1 MGTRRSLAP
10 SSGVTPRIGLRASF
24 AALATRTSEVS
35 PGRPEPYARTFA
47 EPAAE
52 LGIRT
57 FWLGVTGCTTAV
69 AVFLL
74 ARLTA
79 WPPHE
84 DETLAL
90 FVGRKSL
97 GGLFTTVQTERGG
110 APLHFLFA
118 WIVAHTGGG
127 LVGLRLF
134 SALFAVASIPVIA
147 LLGSRLAGRT
157 AGLAA
162 TALVSASWM
171 LLFHGIYGRMYS
183 LFLLTSALSY
193 LAFLVAVA
201 RGRQRYWALWALAI
215 LVTVAT
221 HPYGAL
227 VLATQVVYVLA
238 RARTRRAF
246 VAIGVV
252 AVLGSPFWYSD
263 HVLAGR
269 FDVGVGTGGQKL
281 NGPSAVL
288 QYLYTVAGDFTSGF
302 MPVVIAVLVVALFGA
317 RAMWLRNRDAA
328 YLTACVILVPTA
340 AFILARFGQ
349 STSPESRHLIFVL
362 PFFALLVALGL
373 IDLSRGRTAV
383 LVAALVVLLTAEVAW
398 GWDKTAPLYKGEP
411 AVRVEARAAA
421 SAWLARTSRADDVLF
436 GYDPLFLGA
445 WERARTAFP
454 DTAIRRADAKLAL
467 RSLRE
472 AAPLGRGVWVFDASD
487 TNNFTQKLTIPL
499 RYPNPKADFEAR
511 AFGPFLV
518 IRSRRPTRTPK
529 EFLLLTRQAQIL
541 GRSLGSGDA
550 DVNLLTADQALSAIE
565 RYESRSSVSR

>member
-1 MGTRRSLAP
+1 
-10 SSGVTPRIGLRASF
+10 LRASF
-24 AALATRTSEVS
+24 AALATRTREVS
-35 PGRPEPYARTFA
+35 PGRPEPYARAYA

-52 LGIRT
+52 LGLRT

-110 APLHFLFA
+110 APLHFLCA
-118 WIVAHTGGG
+118 WIVAHLGGG

-134 SALFAVASIPVIA
+134 SALFAIASVPVVAF
-147 LLGSRLAGRT
+147 LGARLAGRT

-162 TALVSASWM
+162 TAIVSASWM

-193 LAFLVAVA
+193 LAFLSAVA
-201 RGRQRYWALWALAI
+201 LGGRKRWALWVVAI
-215 LVTVAT
+215 LATVAT

-238 RARTRRAF
+238 RARTRAALYAIAA
-246 VAIGVV
+246 VAI
-252 AVLGSPFWYSD
+252 LGSPFWYSD

-269 FDVGVGTGGQKL
+269 FEVGVGSGGQKL
-281 NGPSAVL
+281 DGPAAVL
-288 QYLYTVAGDFTSGF
+288 EYLFRVAGDFTAGF
-302 MPVVIAVLVVALFGA
+302 TPLVIAVLVVAAVGA
-317 RAMWLRNRDAA
+317 RALWLRNRDAA
-328 YLTACVILVPTA
+328 ALTACVILVPTA
-340 AFILARFGQ
+340 AFLLARFGQ

-373 IDLSRGRTAV
+373 IDLSRARTPV
-383 LVAALVVLLTAEVAW
+383 LVGSLVLLMAAEVAW
-398 GWDKTAPLYKGEP
+398 GWDKTAPLYKGES
-411 AVRVEARAAA
+411 ATRVEAREAA
-421 SAWLARTSRADDVLF
+421 SAWLASHARADDVLF
-436 GYDPLFLGA
+436 GYEPLYLGA
-445 WERARTAFP
+445 WERKRGGFSSTVIP
-454 DTAIRRADAKLAL
+454 RADAKLAL
-467 RSLRE
+467 DSLRE
-472 AAPLGRGVWVFDASD
+472 ARTLGRGVWVFDASD
-487 TNNFTQKLTIPL
+487 TNNFTQHLTIPL
-499 RYPNPKADFEAR
+499 RYPNPRSDFEAR

-518 IRSRRPTRTPK
+518 IRSRRPTRTPM
-529 EFLLLTRQAQIL
+529 EFLLESRQAQIL
-541 GRSLGSGDA
+541 GRSLGAGDA
-550 DVNLLTADQALSAIE
+550 DVNLLTADQALWALE
-565 RYESRSSVSR
+565 R

>member
-1 MGTRRSLAP
+1 MGTRRSLA
-10 SSGVTPRIGLRASF
+10 STSGDTRSRASF

-47 EPAAE
+47 VPSAE
-52 LGIRT
+52 LGLRT
-57 FWLGVTGCTTAV
+57 FWLGVTGCTAAV

-97 GGLFTTVQTERGG
+97 GGLFKTVQTERGG

-118 WIVAHTGGG
+118 WIVAHLGGG
-127 LVGLRLF
+127 LAGLRLF
-134 SALFAVASIPVIA
+134 SALFAVASIPVLA
-147 LLGSRLAGRT
+147 LLCARLAGRS
-157 AGLAA
+157 AALAA

-193 LAFLVAVA
+193 LAFLAA
-201 RGRQRYWALWALAI
+201 IAKGGRRNWALWAIAI
-215 LVTVAT
+215 LATVAT

-227 VLATQVVYVLA
+227 VLATQVVYVLV
-238 RARTRRAF
+238 RARTRTAL
-246 VAIGVV
+246 VAIAAV
-252 AVLGSPFWYSD
+252 AVLGAPFWYSD

-281 NGPSAVL
+281 DGPGAVL
-288 QYLYTVAGDFTSGF
+288 EYLYRVAGDFTAGF
-302 MPVVIAVLVVALFGA
+302 TPVVVAVLVVAGVGA
-317 RAMWLRNRDAA
+317 RALWRRNRDGAL
-328 YLTACVILVPTA
+328 LTASVVFVPTA

-373 IDLSRGRTAV
+373 IDLSRRRTAV
-383 LVAALVVLLTAEVAW
+383 LVAAIVVLVSAELAW
-398 GWDKTAPLYKGEP
+398 GWEKTAPLYKGEP
-411 AVRVEARAAA
+411 STRVEARKAA
-421 SAWLARTSRADDVLF
+421 SAWLARSSRADDVLF
-436 GYDPLFLGA
+436 GYDPLYLGA
-445 WERARTAFP
+445 WERDRSGFP
-454 DTAIRRADAKLAL
+454 DIVIPRADAKLAL

-499 RYPNPKADFEAR
+499 RYPNPETEFEAR
-511 AFGPFLV
+511 SFGPFLV
-518 IRSRRPTRTPK
+518 VRTKRPTRTPM
-529 EFLLLTRQAQIL
+529 EFLLQTRQAQIL

-550 DVNLLTADQALSAIE
+550 DVNLLTADQALSTLE
-565 RYESRSSVSR
+565 R

>member
-1 MGTRRSLAP
+1 
-10 SSGVTPRIGLRASF
+10 
-24 AALATRTSEVS
+24 LATRTREVS
-35 PGRPEPYARTFA
+35 PGRPEPYARALA
-47 EPAAE
+47 EPAAA
-52 LGIRT
+52 LGLRT

-97 GGLFTTVQTERGG
+97 GGLFKTVQTERGG

-118 WIVAHTGGG
+118 WIVAHLGGS

-134 SALFAVASIPVIA
+134 SALFAVAAIPVVA
-147 LLGSRLAGRT
+147 LLGARLAGRT

-193 LAFLVAVA
+193 VAFLAAVGTG
-201 RGRQRYWALWALAI
+201 GRRRWALWAVAI
-215 LVTVAT
+215 LATVAT

-238 RARTRRAF
+238 RVRTRASF
-246 VAIGVV
+246 IAIATV

-281 NGPSAVL
+281 DGPGAVL
-288 QYLYTVAGDFTSGF
+288 EYLYRVAGDFTAGF
-302 MPVVIAVLVVALFGA
+302 TPIVVAVLVVAVVGA
-317 RAMWLRNRDAA
+317 RALWLRNRDAA
-328 YLTACVILVPTA
+328 LLTACVVLVPTA
-340 AFILARFGQ
+340 AFVLARFGQ

-373 IDLSRGRTAV
+373 IDLSRRRTPV
-383 LVAALVVLLTAEVAW
+383 LVAALVLLMSAEVAW
-398 GWDKTAPLYKGEP
+398 GWDKTAPLYEGEP
-411 AVRVEARAAA
+411 ATRVEAREAA
-421 SAWLARTSRADDVLF
+421 SAWLARTAQPDDVLF
-436 GYDPLFLGA
+436 GYDPLYLGG
-445 WERARTAFP
+445 WQRDRAGFP
-454 DTAIRRADAKLAL
+454 ETVIPRADAKLAL

-472 AAPLGRGVWVFDASD
+472 AHTLGRGVWVFDASD

-499 RYPNPKADFEAR
+499 RYPNPKSVFEAR

-518 IRSRRPTRTPK
+518 IRSRQPTRTPK
-529 EFLLLTRQAQIL
+529 EFLLDTRQAQIL

-550 DVNLLTADQALSAIE
+550 DVNLLTADQALSALE
-565 RYESRSSVSR
+565 R

>member
-1 MGTRRSLAP
+1 MSP
-10 SSGVTPRIGLRASF
+10 S
-24 AALATRTSEVS
+24 
-35 PGRPEPYARTFA
+35 RPEPYARVFA
-47 EPAAE
+47 EPVAE
-52 LGIRT
+52 LGLRT

-97 GGLFTTVQTERGG
+97 GGLFKTVQTERGG

-118 WIVAHTGGG
+118 WIVAHLGGG
-127 LVGLRLF
+127 LAGLRFF
-134 SALFAVASIPVIA
+134 SALFAVASIPVLA
-147 LLGSRLAGRT
+147 LLCARLAGRT
-157 AGLAA
+157 PALAA

-193 LAFLVAVA
+193 LAFLAAVA
-201 RGRQRYWALWALAI
+201 KNGRRDWTLWAVAI
-215 LVTVAT
+215 LATVAT

-238 RARTRRAF
+238 RARTRAAF
-246 VAIGVV
+246 VAIAAVG
-252 AVLGSPFWYSD
+252 VLGSPFWYSD

-269 FDVGVGTGGQKL
+269 FDVGVGSGGQKL
-281 NGPSAVL
+281 DGPVAVL
-288 QYLYTVAGDFTSGF
+288 AYLYRVAGDFTAGF
-302 MPVVIAVLVVALFGA
+302 TPIAIVVLVVALVGA
-317 RAMWLRNRDAA
+317 RALWLRNRDAA
-328 YLTACVILVPTA
+328 LLTACVVVVPTA
-340 AFILARFGQ
+340 AFLLARFGQ

-373 IDLSRGRTAV
+373 IDLSRRRWPV
-383 LVAALVVLLTAEVAW
+383 LVAALVVLMTAEVAW
-398 GWDKTAPLYKGEP
+398 GWEKTSLLYEGEP
-411 AVRVEARAAA
+411 AARVEARQAA
-421 SAWLARTSRADDVLF
+421 SAWLARSSRADDILW
-436 GYDPLFLGA
+436 GYDPLYLGA
-445 WERARTAFP
+445 WTRDRSGFP
-454 DTAIRRADAKLAL
+454 DAVIPRADPKLAL

-472 AAPLGRGVWVFDASD
+472 AGTLGRGVWVFDASD

-499 RYPNPKADFEAR
+499 RYPSPRSDFEAR

-518 IRSRRPTRTPK
+518 VRTKKPTRTPM
-529 EFLLLTRQAQIL
+529 EFLLETRQAQIL

-550 DVNLLTADQALSAIE
+550 DVNLLTADQALSTLE
-565 RYESRSSVSR
+565 R

>member
-1 MGTRRSLAP
+1 
-10 SSGVTPRIGLRASF
+10 
-24 AALATRTSEVS
+24 LATRTREVS
-35 PGRPEPYARTFA
+35 PGRPEPYARALA

-52 LGIRT
+52 LGLRT
-57 FWLGVTGCTTAV
+57 FWLGVTGCATAV

-97 GGLFTTVQTERGG
+97 GGLFKTVQTERGG
-110 APLHFLFA
+110 APLHFLCA
-118 WIVAHTGGG
+118 WIVAHLGGG

-134 SALFAVASIPVIA
+134 STLFAVASIPVMA
-147 LLGSRLAGRT
+147 LLCARLAGRT
-157 AGLAA
+157 AALAA

-193 LAFLVAVA
+193 VAFLAAVA
-201 RGRQRYWALWALAI
+201 GGGRRRWALWAVAI
-215 LVTVAT
+215 LATVAT

-238 RARTRRAF
+238 RARTRAALI
-246 VAIGVV
+246 AIVIV

-269 FDVGVGTGGQKL
+269 FDVGVGAGGQKL
-281 NGPSAVL
+281 DGPGAVL
-288 QYLYTVAGDFTSGF
+288 EYLYRVAGDFTAGF
-302 MPVVIAVLVVALFGA
+302 TPVVIAVLVVAVVGA
-317 RAMWLRNRDAA
+317 RALWLRNRDAA
-328 YLTACVILVPTA
+328 LLTACVVLVPTA
-340 AFILARFGQ
+340 AFVLARFGQ

-373 IDLSRGRTAV
+373 IDLTRKRTPV
-383 LVAALVVLLTAEVAW
+383 LVAALVLLMSAEVAW
-398 GWDKTAPLYKGEP
+398 GWDKTAPLYQGEP
-411 AVRVEARAAA
+411 AIRVEAREAA
-421 SAWLARTSRADDVLF
+421 SAWLARTARRDDVLF
-436 GYDPLFLGA
+436 GYEPLYLGA
-445 WERARTAFP
+445 WELDRTRFS
-454 DTAIRRADAKLAL
+454 DTVIPRADAKLAL

-472 AAPLGRGVWVFDASD
+472 AGALGHGVWVFDASD

-499 RYPNPKADFEAR
+499 RYPNPRSDFEAR
-511 AFGPFLV
+511 VFGPFLV
-518 IRSRRPTRTPK
+518 IHSKQPTRTPK
-529 EFLLLTRQAQIL
+529 EFLLETRQAQIL
-541 GRSLGSGDA
+541 GRSLGAGDA
-550 DVNLLTADQALSAIE
+550 DVNLLTADQALWTLE
-565 RYESRSSVSR
+565 K

>member
-1 MGTRRSLAP
+1 
-10 SSGVTPRIGLRASF
+10 
-24 AALATRTSEVS
+24 VS
-35 PGRPEPYARTFA
+35 PGRPELYARAYA

-52 LGIRT
+52 LGLRT
-57 FWLGVTGCTTAV
+57 FWLGVVGCTTAV

-97 GGLFTTVQTERGG
+97 GGLFKTVQTERGG
-110 APLHFLFA
+110 APLHFVCA

-134 SALFAVASIPVIA
+134 SALFAIASIPVMA
-147 LLGSRLAGRT
+147 LLCARLAGRT

-193 LAFLVAVA
+193 LAFLAAVA
-201 RGRQRYWALWALAI
+201 NGGRRRWALWGVAI
-215 LVTVAT
+215 LATVAT

-238 RARTRRAF
+238 RARTRAAF
-246 VAIGVV
+246 VAIAAV

-281 NGPSAVL
+281 DGAAAVL
-288 QYLYTVAGDFTSGF
+288 EYLYRVAGDFTAGF
-302 MPVVIAVLVVALFGA
+302 TPAVIAVLAVALVGA
-317 RAMWLRNRDAA
+317 RALWLRNRDAA
-328 YLTACVILVPTA
+328 LLTACVVLVPTA
-340 AFILARFGQ
+340 AFVLARFGQ

-373 IDLSRGRTAV
+373 VDLSRRRTPV
-383 LVAALVVLLTAEVAW
+383 LVAALVLLMGAEVAW
-398 GWDKTAPLYKGEP
+398 GWDKTAPLYEGEA
-411 AVRVEARAAA
+411 AVRVEAREAA
-421 SAWLARTSRADDVLF
+421 SAWLARTSRRDDVLF
-436 GYDPLFLGA
+436 GYEPLYLGG
-445 WERARTAFP
+445 WERDRHGFS
-454 DTAIRRADAKLAL
+454 DTVIPRADAKLAL
-467 RSLRE
+467 ESLRG
-472 AAPLGRGVWVFDASD
+472 ASSLGRGVWVFDASD
-487 TNNFTQKLTIPL
+487 TNNFTQQLTIPL
-499 RYPNPKADFEAR
+499 RYPNPRADFEAR
-511 AFGPFLV
+511 VFGPFLV

-529 EFLLLTRQAQIL
+529 EFLIAARQAQL
-541 GRSLGSGDA
+541 VGRSLYMGDA
-550 DVNLLTADQALSAIE
+550 DVNLLTVDQALSVLE
-565 RYESRSSVSR
+565 R

>member
-1 MGTRRSLAP
+1 
-10 SSGVTPRIGLRASF
+10 
-24 AALATRTSEVS
+24 LATRTREVS
-35 PGRPEPYARTFA
+35 PGRPEAYARAPA

-52 LGIRT
+52 LGVRT

-69 AVFLL
+69 SVFLL

-97 GGLFTTVQTERGG
+97 GELFKTVQTERGG

-118 WIVAHTGGG
+118 WLVAHLGGG

-134 SALFAVASIPVIA
+134 SALFAVASVPVMA
-147 LLGSRLAGRT
+147 LLCARLAGRT
-157 AGLAA
+157 SALAA

-193 LAFLVAVA
+193 VAFLAAVA
-201 RGRQRYWALWALAI
+201 EGGKRRWALWALAI
-215 LVTVAT
+215 LATVAT

-238 RARTRRAF
+238 RARTRAAF
-246 VAIGVV
+246 VAIATV

-269 FDVGVGTGGQKL
+269 FDVGVGAGGQKL
-281 NGPSAVL
+281 DGPGAVL
-288 QYLYTVAGDFTSGF
+288 EYLYRVAGDFTAGF
-302 MPVVIAVLVVALFGA
+302 TPVVIAVLVVAVVGA
-317 RAMWLRNRDAA
+317 RALWLRNRDAA
-328 YLTACVILVPTA
+328 LLTACVVLVPTA
-340 AFILARFGQ
+340 AFVLARFGR

-373 IDLSRGRTAV
+373 IDLSRKRTPV
-383 LVAALVVLLTAEVAW
+383 LVAALVLLMSAEVAW
-398 GWDKTAPLYKGEP
+398 GWDKTAPLYQGEP
-411 AVRVEARAAA
+411 EARVDARDAA
-421 SAWLARTSRADDVLF
+421 SAWLARTARPDDVLF
-436 GYDPLFLGA
+436 GYEPLYLGA
-445 WERARTAFP
+445 WERHRNGFS
-454 DTAIRRADAKLAL
+454 DTVIPRADAKLAL

-472 AAPLGRGVWVFDASD
+472 AGTLGRGVWVFDASD

-499 RYPNPKADFEAR
+499 RYPNPRSDFEAR
-511 AFGPFLV
+511 VFGPFLV
-518 IRSRRPTRTPK
+518 IRSKKPTRMPM
-529 EFLLLTRQAQIL
+529 EFLIETRQAQIL
-541 GRSLGSGDA
+541 GRSLGAGDA
-550 DVNLLTADQALSAIE
+550 DVNLLTADQALWTLE
-565 RYESRSSVSR
+565 K

>member
-1 MGTRRSLAP
+1 MGTRLSLAP
-10 SSGVTPRIGLRASF
+10 TPGDTPRVGLRASF

-35 PGRPEPYARTFA
+35 PGRPEPYARTYA

-52 LGIRT
+52 LGLRT
-57 FWLGVTGCTTAV
+57 FWLGVAGCTAAV
-69 AVFLL
+69 AMFLL

-110 APLHFLFA
+110 APLHFLCA
-118 WIVAHTGGG
+118 WVVVHLGGG

-134 SALFAVASIPVIA
+134 SALFAIASVPVVALVGA
-147 LLGSRLAGRT
+147 RLAGRT

-162 TALVSASWM
+162 TAIGSASWM

-193 LAFLVAVA
+193 LAFLAAVA
-201 RGRQRYWALWALAI
+201 EGGRKRWALWAVAI
-215 LVTVAT
+215 LATVAT

-238 RARTRRAF
+238 RARTRA
-246 VAIGVV
+246 ALYATAAV
-252 AVLGSPFWYSD
+252 AVLGAPFWYSD

-269 FDVGVGTGGQKL
+269 FDVSVGAGGQKL
-281 NGPSAVL
+281 DGPGAVL
-288 QYLYTVAGDFTSGF
+288 EYLYRVAGDFTSGF
-302 MPVVIAVLVVALFGA
+302 TPVVIAILVVAVVGA
-317 RAMWLRNRDAA
+317 RALWLRNRDAA
-328 YLTACVILVPTA
+328 FLTACVVLVPTA

-373 IDLSRGRTAV
+373 IDLTRGRTPV
-383 LVAALVVLLTAEVAW
+383 LVAALVVLMSAEVAW
-398 GWDKTAPLYKGEP
+398 GWDKTAPLYKGE
-411 AVRVEARAAA
+411 AATRVEAREAA
-421 SAWLARTSRADDVLF
+421 SAWLARSSRADDVLF
-436 GYDPLFLGA
+436 GYDPLFLGG
-445 WERARTAFP
+445 WERDRAGFS
-454 DTAIRRADAKLAL
+454 DTVIPRADAKLAL

-472 AAPLGRGVWVFDASD
+472 AGTLGRGVWVFDASD

-499 RYPNPKADFEAR
+499 RYPNPRSDFEAR

-518 IRSRRPTRTPK
+518 IRSTEPTRTPK
-529 EFLLLTRQAQIL
+529 EFLLETRQAQIL

-550 DVNLLTADQALSAIE
+550 DVNLLTADQALSTLE
-565 RYESRSSVSR
+565 R